1 MSRRIRLIW
10 TTSIVCTFFVLIATF
25 LLLQW
30 QEEDAPY
37 VAGQEQEG
45 ITRSLDR
52 SLQRASSDIRFT
64 EVTEQAG
71 IRFEHFPF
79 TRTSQLP
86 EDMGSGVAWGDYD
99 GDGLADLFLVNFAA
113 PVGVSEAE
121 MAAGAVTDRLYRN
134 RGDGT
139 FKDVTESTGV
149 GAAHR
154 GMAAAWGDF
163 DADGDLDLFTTSW
176 GENLLWENLGGT
188 FRDVTAKAGLGG
200 EGYWAGAAWADFDQD
215 GDLDLYVC
223 GYVQYLPE
231 EPGSSRTLAGDAQ
244 FPYTLNP
251 SSYAPHSNRFYVN
264 RGDGTFDELAE
275 SAGVL
280 GENGRSLAA
289 AWADFDQ
296 DGLPDLYVANDV
308 SDNMLFRNR
317 GDGTFENVS
326 YQALVADYR
335 GSMGIAVGD
344 WDGDLDLDLFIT
356 HWIAQENALYSNLT
370 FDLKEVEGSS
380 GALLFEDA
388 ADRVGLGQIALDM
401 IGWGTAFADLD
412 SDGWLDLFV
421 ANGSTFQRRD
431 NPALLVP
438 MDPHIYWNQG
448 ATQGFYEVGETA
460 GIRTNPPGGARG
472 AAFADYDRD
481 GDLDLAIVRL
491 GGKARLLRNDSDGG
505 HWVALRL
512 QAMSGHPSGLGAR
525 ITVHAG
531 GRAQLREAGSGASY
545 LSQNH
550 SDVVVGLGSATRI
563 NRLEITWPGGS
574 QQVWQ
579 DLAVDQIFSV
589 VEGGE
594 PQVIASAD
602 STAGDASATDA
613 QSAGRSAAP
622 RRISNVSNH
631 ALVADLSSNLSQEQK
646 IRFWEL
652 RKSAGRLFG
661 NGKWAEA
668 ADLFEQMIQLEPSHK
683 DALYYRGNS
692 LLELERYAEAKSSWE
707 RLIEVN
713 PVSSRAWVQMGI
725 LHALPAATE
734 VYDLEAAAT
743 AFEKAHQINREES
756 RPLVL
761 WGEAAVALGRAELA
775 ARVLASAY
783 RMNPR
788 ATSALYLSAYVSWKR
803 GDADQSQELLR
814 RAHRSFQAPES
825 AGGLIGEGDTRSAL
839 MAETRKKA
847 AQRRLFS
854 GCLEDLRQAE
864 PPLVPDLVFSCVD
877 RARAELPQPD

>member
-1 MSRRIRLIW
+1 MSRRTRLIW
-10 TTSIVCTFFVLIATF
+10 TTSVLCSVSVLIAT
-25 LLLQW
+25 LLLLGQ
-30 QEEDAPY
+30 QEDAPY
-37 VAGQEQEG
+37 IAGQEQEG

-52 SLQRASSDIRFT
+52 SQQQGSGIRFT
-64 EVTEQAG
+64 EVTGQAG
-71 IRFEHFPF
+71 ISFEHFPF

-86 EDMGSGVAWGDYD
+86 EDMGSGLAWGDYD
-99 GDGLADLFLVNFAA
+99 GDGFVDLFLVNFAA
-113 PVGVSEAE
+113 PVGVDADE
-121 MAAGAVTDRLYRN
+121 MASSTATDRLFRN

-139 FKDVTESTGV
+139 FEDVTEATGV

-163 DADGDLDLFTTSW
+163 DADGDLDLFATSF
-176 GENLLWENLGGT
+176 GDNLLWENLGGT
-188 FRDVTAKAGLGG
+188 FRDVTAKAGLDG
-200 EGYWAGAAWADFDQD
+200 EGFWAGAAWADFDQD

-251 SSYAPHSNRFYVN
+251 SSYAPHPNRLYVN
-264 RGDGTFDELAE
+264 RGDGTFDEQAAA
-275 SAGVL
+275 AGVL

-335 GSMGIAVGD
+335 GSMGVAVGD
-344 WDGDLDLDLFIT
+344 WDRDLDLDLFIT

-388 ADRVGLGQIALDM
+388 ADRVGLGQIALDL
-401 IGWGTAFADLD
+401 IGWGTAFVDLD

-431 NPALLVP
+431 DPTQLVP
-438 MDPHIYWNQG
+438 MDPHLYWNRG
-448 ATQGFYEVGETA
+448 ATQGFFEIGEVA
-460 GIRTNPPGGARG
+460 GIRTDPPGGARG

-481 GDLDLAIVRL
+481 GDLDVAILRL
-491 GGKARLLRNDSDGG
+491 GGSARLLRNDSDRG
-505 HWVALRL
+505 HWVAFRLRGT
-512 QAMSGHPSGLGAR
+512 AGHASGLGAR

-531 GRAQLREAGSGASY
+531 EQAQLREAGAGPSY

-550 SDVVVGLGSATRI
+550 SDVVIGLGPASHI
-563 NRLEITWPGGS
+563 DRLEIIWPGGN
-574 QQVWQ
+574 QQVLQ
-579 DLAVDQIFSV
+579 GLDVDRLWSLE
-589 VEGGE
+589 EGGE
-594 PQVIASAD
+594 PRLIASP
-602 STAGDASATDA
+602 AGTPASDVSPAGTSGNDATGS
-613 QSAGRSAAP
+613 
-622 RRISNVSNH
+622 RRISNVSKH
-631 ALVADLSSNLSQEQK
+631 ALVADLSSNLSPEEK

-652 RKSAGRLFG
+652 RKKAGRILG
-661 NGKWAEA
+661 EGKWAEA
-668 ADLFEQMIQLEPSHK
+668 AELFDQMNQLDPRHK

-692 LLELERYAEAKSSWE
+692 LLELERFAEAKVSWE

-713 PVSSRAWVQMGI
+713 PASSRAWVQIGI
-725 LHALPAATE
+725 LHTLPAAE
-734 VYDLEAAAT
+734 AYDLEAAVA
-743 AFEKAHQINREES
+743 AFENAHQLNREES

-761 WGEAAVALGRAELA
+761 WGEAAVALGMVETA
-775 ARVLASAY
+775 AGVLASAY

-788 ATSALYLSAYVSWKR
+788 ASSALFLSAYVSWKR
-803 GDADQSQELLR
+803 GDTEQSGELLR
-814 RAHRSFQAPES
+814 RAVRSLEAPES
-825 AGGLIGEGDTRSAL
+825 VSGLIGEGDTRSAL
-839 MAETRKKA
+839 MAETRRKA
-847 AQRRLFS
+847 DRRRLFS
-854 GCLEDLRQAE
+854 RCLEELRQADT
-864 PPLVPDLVFSCVD
+864 PPATELVFSCVD
-877 RARAELPQPD
+877 RERAKLPKAP